1 MPNTTASLMT
11 PRDLILWGASRFYEA
26 GLFFGHGTDNAMD
39 EAVALVLHA
48 LDLSYDLPSASF
60 DVEITPEERAQA
72 VALLQ
77 RRIDE
82 RLPAAYLT
90 GETNFAGLPFYVN
103 QHVLIPRSPLA
114 ELIEREFSPFTPDR
128 VGTILDLCCGSGC
141 IAIACAYYF
150 PEARVDAADISTEA
164 LAVTDSNI
172 DRHRLLTRVEGIQS
186 DLFSS
191 LQGRSYDIIVTNP
204 PYVSREE
211 MAELPPEYRHEPSM
225 GLEAGEDGL
234 DIVRPILRQAAN
246 HLNPGGIIV
255 VEVGHSADA
264 VQRCWPQVPFL
275 WLEFARGGEGVF
287 LLTAEQLNEYQGIF
301 CGSD

>member
-1 MPNTTASLMT
+1 MSNTTASLMT

-164 LAVTDSNI
+164 LAVTNSNI